1 MFGGILFIAGLT
13 LGIRI
18 FLKWRALG
26 YGELFEIRSAII
38 VLTLIAMS
46 IQLIFFSFFVSSLM
60 LKEEFE

>member
-1 MFGGILFIAGLT
+1 M
-13 LGIRI
+13 
-18 FLKWRALG
+18 
-26 YGELFEIRSAII
+26 GELFEIRSAII